1 MSEPWLNVAAWRACT
16 EAEGP
21 GRRAALWVQG
31 CDKRCAGCCNPQF
44 LPLQVRTMMPARA
57 VVEQLRQ
64 AHATHGIEGV
74 TFLGGE
80 PMLQAVGLA
89 AVAREAQVL
98 GLSVMVFTGY
108 TMEELEQLRL
118 PGARALIAATDVLVD
133 GPFVSTAPDQQRRW
147 IGSTNQ
153 RVFYLTSRY
162 TSEMEQ
168 SDGGDRELEIRVG
181 LNASMRMNGW
191 PTRLVRPRV
200 SSET

>member
-1 MSEPWLNVAAWRACT
+1 MSEPWLNVAAWRPCT

-57 VVEQLRQ
+57 VVEQLRGAQ
-64 AHATHGIEGV
+64 TTHGIEGV

-89 AVAREAQVL
+89 AVAREAQAV

-108 TMEELEQLRL
+108 TIEELDELQL

-133 GPFVSTAPDQQRRW
+133 GPFVGTAPDQKRRW

-162 TSEMEQ
+162 NSQIEELTSQER
-168 SDGGDRELEIRVG
+168 DLEVRIGVDASIRV
-181 LNASMRMNGW
+181 NGW
-191 PTRLVRPRV
+191 PTRFLRPTG
-200 SSET
+200 SAS